1 MIGLEAM
8 TTCFIQALIT
18 RHQEKSFYFSD
29 ILKTYRRQTKLYV
42 FSRDTNM
49 RELKIKHDAPLQR
62 LHFAMAAPCQGMT
75 SHCNGFV
82 GIKKAEEKKKKENE

>member
-1 MIGLEAM
+1 
-8 TTCFIQALIT
+8 
-18 RHQEKSFYFSD
+18 
-29 ILKTYRRQTKLYV
+29 
-42 FSRDTNM
+42 M